1 MLNQVRIIAGCW
13 RGRKIFF
20 PSLASLRPT
29 PNRIRETLFNWLMP
43 VIQGARC
50 LDMFGGSG
58 SLSFEALSRG
68 AASVVLWEPE
78 KETLK
83 ILKENAER
91 LQADHL
97 EIQPIRFPQRLP
109 EYTQPCFD
117 VVFLDPPFH
126 QGYIGRACHWLAE
139 SNCLKP
145 GALVYIE
152 AEPTLQTLPLPEG
165 WEILKSQKA
174 GEVRF
179 YLVRASEK

>member
-1 MLNQVRIIAGCW
+1 MLNQVRIIGGRW
-13 RGRKIFF
+13 RGRKLFF
-20 PSLASLRPT
+20 PSLTSLRPT
-29 PNRIRETLFNWLMP
+29 PNRVRETLFNWLMP
-43 VIQGARC
+43 VIQGAFC

-68 AASVVLWEPE
+68 AASAVLWEPE
-78 KETLK
+78 KEILK
-83 ILKENAER
+83 ALKENAER

-97 EIQPIRFPQRLP
+97 TIQTIRFPKHLP

-126 QGYIGRACHWLAE
+126 QGYIERACQWLVH

-152 AEPTLQTLPLPEG
+152 AEPTLQPLPLTEE

-174 GEVRF
+174 GEVSF
-179 YLVRASEK
+179 YLVKFSK